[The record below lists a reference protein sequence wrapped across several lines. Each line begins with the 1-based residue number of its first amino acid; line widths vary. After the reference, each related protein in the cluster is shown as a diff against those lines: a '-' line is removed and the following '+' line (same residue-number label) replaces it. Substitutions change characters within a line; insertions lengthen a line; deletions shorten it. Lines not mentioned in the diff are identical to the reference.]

1 MAIPMPNTVL
11 LSEKK
16 VWDIVEGETLSPRPV
31 DEHTAEEQAGMT
43 TSARKIVEMPLPNET
58 KK

>member
-1 MAIPMPNTVL
+1 MPNTVL

-43 TSARKIVEMPLPNET
+43 ASARKIVEMPLPNET